1 MSSSGSIPLT
11 INVEPQLKEDFITL
25 CDRENISLTSAI
37 QEYMRRSIDGGTL
50 VSSYCSSNHFRDRE
64 IETLKNWADSYSESL
79 KNFISLQKRVS
90 RLEQVI
96 KRTCGI

>member
-37 QEYMRRSIDGGTL
+37 QDYMRRSIYIGTL
-50 VSSYCSSNHFRDRE
+50 GSSYCSSNHFRDRE
-64 IETLKNWADSYSESL
+64 IETLKNWADSDNELL
-79 KNFISLQKRVS
+79 KNYILLQKRVLE
-90 RLEQVI
+90 LEQIIHKVL
-96 KRTCGI
+96 GV